1 MVGSAAA
8 VLACARG
15 SWNQPSRQA
24 SCHAGGVPELSSI
37 CVFCGSHA
45 GADPAYL
52 EAARAV
58 GRGLAQHGVRVVYG
72 GATVGMMGALAD
84 AARGADGEVVG
95 VIPRAIFDREIGHTG
110 LDDLR
115 VVGSMHE
122 RKALMAELSDAFIA
136 LPGGIGTLEELFEV
150 YTWAQLGIH
159 AKPLGLLDVA
169 GYFQPLV
176 VFLDHAVRERFLRPE
191 MRTLLAVSDGLDDLL
206 AALEASEPVT
216 LQKWIDLDQT

>member
-1 MVGSAAA
+1 
-8 VLACARG
+8 
-15 SWNQPSRQA
+15 
-24 SCHAGGVPELSSI
+24 VPRLSSI
-37 CVFCGSHA
+37 CVFCGSSA

-52 EAARAV
+52 EAAEAV
-58 GRGLAQHGVRVVYG
+58 GRRLAQRGVRVVYG
-72 GATVGMMGALAD
+72 GGKVGMMGAVAD
-84 AARGADGEVVG
+84 AVRDEGGDVIG
-95 VIPRAIFDREIGHTG
+95 VIPQAIVDLEIGHDG

-169 GYFQPLV
+169 GYFRPLV
-176 VFLDHAVRERFLRPE
+176 AFLDHAVQERFLRPE
-191 MRTLLAVSDGLDDLL
+191 TRTLLAVSDDLDDLL
-206 AALEASEPVT
+206 AALEASGPVT
-216 LQKWIDLDQT
+216 LHKWIDLDQT

>member
-1 MVGSAAA
+1 MPG
-8 VLACARG
+8 
-15 SWNQPSRQA
+15 
-24 SCHAGGVPELSSI
+24 LSSI
-37 CVFCGSHA
+37 CVFCGSNA
-45 GADPAYL
+45 GARPAYL
-52 EAARAV
+52 QAAETV
-58 GRGLAQHGVRVVYG
+58 GRGLAQRGLQVVYG
-72 GATVGMMGALAD
+72 GATIGMMGTLAE
-84 AARGADGEVVG
+84 AARGAGGEVIG
-95 VIPRAIFDREIGHTG
+95 VIPQSIFDREIGHTG

-169 GYFQPLV
+169 GYFEPLV
-176 VFLDHAVRERFLRPE
+176 AFLEHAVQERFLRPE
-191 MRTLLAVSDGLDDLL
+191 MRTMLAVSDDLDDLL
-206 AALEASEPVT
+206 TALQASEPVT